1 MEKEQ
6 RQKRMNDLVVVKDLE
21 ELVKLKKKIRNDLIK
36 EGFDP
41 DDSADYVDESW

>member
-1 MEKEQ
+1 MEEQ
-6 RQKRMNDLVVVKDLE
+6 IKNRMDGLVVLKDLE

-41 DDSADYVDESW
+41 DDSADYVDDSW

>member
-1 MEKEQ
+1 MEEQ
-6 RQKRMNDLVVVKDLE
+6 TKNRMNGLVVVKDLQ
-21 ELVKLKKKIRNDLIK
+21 ELVELKKKIRNALIK